1 MCIKNS
7 VRIRRRTAG
16 YVSQALT
23 FGMFAGLFGAF
34 FFANLG
40 ALAKKP
46 WLFWAAIGF
55 MSLSVYFLSGDLT
68 QLSYLSILCV
78 FSFFW
83 SIVGSRLM
91 GIVCEFDH
99 SGKYISACQTAVGLG

>member
-16 YVSQALT
+16 YVAQALT

-83 SIVGSRLM
+83 SIVGSRLI

-99 SGKYISACQTAVGLG
+99 TGKYISACQTAVGLG